1 MEEDGVV
8 YLCYDLEGSKNTSR
22 ASQSRNFADKWEDFR
37 EFREREEE
45 SEVCEEWSV
54 REWRKKR
61 WSEGFDLMIEVF
73 GKREHGEGRMAR
85 FLSGLGPSLS
95 SIQIL

>member
-1 MEEDGVV
+1 M
-8 YLCYDLEGSKNTSR
+8 
-22 ASQSRNFADKWEDFR
+22 
-37 EFREREEE
+37 
-45 SEVCEEWSV
+45 CEEWSV